1 MRISDWSSD
10 VCSSDL
16 AEVALGI
23 GIARCNRPLVQAPT
37 LCRIALQPIAAL
49 EIGGAQGLSCMQ
61 IAGLDSA
68 RKPDAPPHRIAWDAP
83 AAQVDQI
90 GRATGRDRVWQYERI
105 SEDGDDFKKTEKKSK

>member
-23 GIARCNRPLVQAPT
+23 GIARCNRPLEQAPT
-37 LCRIALQPIAAL
+37 LCRIALQHIAAL

-68 RKPDAPPHRIAWDAP
+68 LKPDAPPHRIAWAALAAP
-83 AAQVDQI
+83 VDLAEI
-90 GRATGRDRVWQYERI
+90 GRAHVRTPGTHAHPVCRLLPE
-105 SEDGDDFKKTEKKSK
+105 